1 MFSSDQASTC
11 MRPCNMQA
19 CLGTWLH
26 WRPLGPPHLPA
37 QHATTRWSGV
47 LPHSANPNST
57 QVDPVRV
64 RRAAAT
70 PRLFMQRIL
79 QQFGAV
85 GRPGGDSDE
94 DEWEEDEEAGEDAAG
109 PTRQRRRGTA
119 QRPPPPQVG
128 VRRSQAEVQRRRAV
142 VCMLCGIE
150 RPCRTTSRTSAEMA
164 QQHVGCCCTAVP
176 VRWSCIP
183 CQLHT

>member
-1 MFSSDQASTC
+1 MSARSGALHCRLLSVANILPTYPACCVQCLPTGSTAALNHEGTFS
-11 MRPCNMQA
+11 
-19 CLGTWLH
+19 
-26 WRPLGPPHLPA
+26 
-37 QHATTRWSGV
+37 
-47 LPHSANPNST
+47 

-70 PRLFMQRIL
+70 SRLFMQRIL

-109 PTRQRRRGTA
+109 PARRRRGTA

-128 VRRSQAEVQRRRAV
+128 VRWCQFVIDKTPWMR
-142 VCMLCGIE
+142 ML
-150 RPCRTTSRTSAEMA
+150 AA
-164 QQHVGCCCTAVP
+164 
-176 VRWSCIP
+176 WSHHAGKC
-183 CQLHT
+183 L